1 MHHIE
6 FLYAQRR
13 VTICSDFV
21 VLSGRQWKSEEPP
34 ERAAPPS
41 KRLGMSNLKLQL
53 RQGETLIINGAS
65 IRFRSKACIELTAHA
80 RFLFGKQIMLPEA
93 ADTPARRLYLALQA
107 AYIGSDQERAQGLE
121 HARALTAALKEAA
134 ASALARDILGRA
146 LAAAEADDCYTALK
160 LARQIVCLEDVML
173 GRASAN
179 PQPHNLAD

>member
-34 ERAAPPS
+34 EKSGTPS

-93 ADTPARRLYLALQA
+93 ADTPARRLYLALQT

-121 HARALTAALKEAA
+121 NARPPPAALKAA
-134 ASALARDILGRA
+134 PASASARHFLDGP
-146 LAAAEADDCYTALK
+146 LAAAEADECY
-160 LARQIVCLEDVML
+160 
-173 GRASAN
+173 
-179 PQPHNLAD
+179 